1 MPAIALTSDDE
12 IFDVLKQHPE
22 IFDNNGN
29 LTKERHP
36 QWKIIIQKLPK
47 INVHN
52 LYVRVQQNRTSNKKK
67 NNGIQDRLKAFFS
80 YNQDKSIQITE
91 SKYVEEC
98 RDNENTFETTN
109 TLDNSNQQEE
119 CFYIDQFDAIH
130 AMKYNVKYFG
140 MINSISSNKLEII
153 YFSKEQLDL
162 LKKVI
167 TSETSL
173 SIILLNEIIEK
184 TRMKSHISEKLSKI
198 YLCSELGNE
207 SIPFAQA
214 LTESM
219 NEIFIQNFLL
229 RILKFNVPLPKYIIV
244 TYDQALIDGICLALN
259 QCPFEEYNF
268 KCFKNCE
275 PPKVNLCVDV
285 ISILIAVDH
294 FECFI
299 DKPDLAKEFYI
310 NCVILLSLCVNQVD
324 FDEKLKSIFTIM
336 FSPDENTCKDILE
349 SEFKKNE
356 EKFKCFESYRNN
368 ESLNKILYTKHI
380 AVEKEKCEVIHYID
394 SIKESVLAMHNSNS
408 SKKELNGYYLPQL
421 YDELI
426 VILRLFPSWTKI
438 ICPIDFF
445 DSASSPASK
454 TVKKLQELDCMPLQ
468 VTKYLEYDIQ
478 DIKLLLQKGRLIRLK
493 SKAAQKETIQYEN
506 HYCLAYE
513 ETWMGLKNP
522 NDKDNIDVEEKLPA
536 TLDSE
541 ESNKNID
548 ESSVVNESIAIEIE
562 GSNKN
567 IDESSVMNESI
578 AMEIEE
584 SNKNI
589 VESSVV
595 DESIAMEIEES
606 KQDRLSPM
614 VIKSKS
620 NSVDLETQ
628 SGNTLQNVQ
637 FLNYI
642 QARKPLKTKK
652 LNKFKKK
659 KVNT

>member
-1 MPAIALTSDDE
+1 MPAIALTSDNE

-22 IFDNNGN
+22 IFDSNGK

-52 LYVRVQQNRTSNKKK
+52 LYVRENRTSDKKK
-67 NNGIQDRLKAFFS
+67 NNGIQDRLKAFFP

-130 AMKYNVKYFG
+130 AMKYNV
-140 MINSISSNKLEII
+140 N
-153 YFSKEQLDL
+153 
-162 LKKVI
+162 
-167 TSETSL
+167 
-173 SIILLNEIIEK
+173 
-184 TRMKSHISEKLSKI
+184 
-198 YLCSELGNE
+198 ELGNE

-299 DKPDLAKEFYI
+299 DKPDLDKEFYI
-310 NCVILLSLCVNQVD
+310 NRVILLSLCVNQVD
-324 FDEKLKSIFTIM
+324 FDEKLKSIFTLM

-368 ESLNKILYTKHI
+368 ESLNKILHTKHI
-380 AVEKEKCEVIHYID
+380 AVEKEKCEVIHCID
-394 SIKESVLAMHNSNS
+394 SIKKSVLVMHNSNS

-445 DSASSPASK
+445 DYASSPASK
-454 TVKKLQELDCMPLQ
+454 TVKKLQELNCMPLQ

-478 DIKLLLQKGRLIRLK
+478 DIKLLLQKERLIRLK
-493 SKAAQKETIQYEN
+493 SKAAQKETIQFEN

-513 ETWMGLKNP
+513 
-522 NDKDNIDVEEKLPA
+522 
-536 TLDSE
+536 
-541 ESNKNID
+541 
-548 ESSVVNESIAIEIE
+548 
-562 GSNKN
+562 
-567 IDESSVMNESI
+567 
-578 AMEIEE
+578 
-584 SNKNI
+584 
-589 VESSVV
+589 
-595 DESIAMEIEES
+595 
-606 KQDRLSPM
+606 
-614 VIKSKS
+614 
-620 NSVDLETQ
+620 
-628 SGNTLQNVQ
+628 
-637 FLNYI
+637 
-642 QARKPLKTKK
+642 
-652 LNKFKKK
+652 
-659 KVNT
+659 